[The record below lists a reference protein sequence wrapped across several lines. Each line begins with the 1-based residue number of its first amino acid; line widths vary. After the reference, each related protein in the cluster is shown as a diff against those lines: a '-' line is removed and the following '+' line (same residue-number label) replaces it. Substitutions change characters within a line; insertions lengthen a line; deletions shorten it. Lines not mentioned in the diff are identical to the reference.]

1 MASIFAS
8 YGPDPMPFALRLPR
22 LPRSPREIH
31 DSESAAY
38 FTRVGPEDPTGAL
51 RSLLFPIKIDLFII
65 FPLTSSAVHFSI
77 RAIFNRAKWADGQ

>member
-1 MASIFAS
+1 
-8 YGPDPMPFALRLPR
+8 MPFALRLPR

-38 FTRVGPEDPTGAL
+38 FTRVGPEDRTGVGPEDPTGAL